1 MEPFVLY
8 SIRHTCLTR
17 WAAYMDPH
25 TLAYLAG
32 HSDMATTRRYVHP
45 EDHTV
50 REAMERARS
59 GHKFGHSGTA
69 NRSSAERRATY
80 NQLMLNGINGRGER
94 I

>member
-69 NRSSAERRATY
+69 TVPRQNVEQPT
-80 NQLMLNGINGRGER
+80 IN
-94 I
+94 